1 MKKLDLYIF
10 KKFIGTFFFAI
21 SMLILIVII
30 FDLSENLNSFLK
42 NNAPWQRVLV
52 DYYITSIPYY
62 INLFIQR
69 LWLF

>member
-30 FDLSENLNSFLK
+30 FDQIGR
-42 NNAPWQRVLV
+42 AHV
-52 DYYITSIPYY
+52 
-62 INLFIQR
+62 
-69 LWLF
+69 

>member
-21 SMLILIVII
+21 SMLIVIVII

-42 NNAPWQRVLV
+42 HKAPWQRVLV
-52 DYYITSIPYY
+52 DYYITSIP
-62 INLFIQR
+62 
-69 LWLF
+69 